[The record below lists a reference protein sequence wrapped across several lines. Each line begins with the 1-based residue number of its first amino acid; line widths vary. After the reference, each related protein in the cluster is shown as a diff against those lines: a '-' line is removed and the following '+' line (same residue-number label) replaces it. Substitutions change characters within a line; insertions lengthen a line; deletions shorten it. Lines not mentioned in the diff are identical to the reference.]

1 MKKLLSVV
9 IALMMMVTF
18 VFAEE
23 AAPAEVKTLYAGVL
37 TVGCEAGYPPFEMVA
52 DDGES
57 VVGLDMDIMAA
68 VAEKLGLQMQVVTT
82 SFDGIFDG
90 IGVNYDVVCSA
101 VTITPDRMQN
111 MLFSLPYITNYQAV
125 VVPADKDVEINSF
138 MDLDGYVIGVQKGT
152 TADILMGDYES
163 GYERRL
169 PDPVKDLKVT
179 RMDWEAAMTIPENQ
193 WGYHKDWTLSYVKT
207 NPEVLENVVHAVS
220 MGGNMLVNF
229 GPQGN
234 GDFRPEEKQLAQYI
248 GKWMKENGEAIY
260 GCGYAGL
267 TKQSWGYFTKNHQ
280 DEIYMIVFNRPV
292 SDMLKV
298 AVPKGLKVTGAQLL
312 HKQELKVY
320 ETTTNQYNVSMKGV
334 NSEGPWVIKLKTES
348 GEQKNS
354 YSKALI

>member
-163 GYERRL
+163 THQRDRGGERQA
-169 PDPVKDLKVT
+169 
-179 RMDWEAAMTIPENQ
+179 E
-193 WGYHKDWTLSYVKT
+193 
-207 NPEVLENVVHAVS
+207 
-220 MGGNMLVNF
+220 
-229 GPQGN
+229 
-234 GDFRPEEKQLAQYI
+234 
-248 GKWMKENGEAIY
+248 
-260 GCGYAGL
+260 
-267 TKQSWGYFTKNHQ
+267 
-280 DEIYMIVFNRPV
+280 
-292 SDMLKV
+292 
-298 AVPKGLKVTGAQLL
+298 QLL
-312 HKQELKVY
+312 HPADQRR
-320 ETTTNQYNVSMKGV
+320 
-334 NSEGPWVIKLKTES
+334 NSGGCGGQRRCGKLCCEES
-348 GEQKNS
+348 GTVQDCLS
-354 YSKALI
+354 GHDRR

>member
-57 VVGLDMDIMAA
+57 VVGL
-68 VAEKLGLQMQVVTT
+68 GLEMQVVTT

-163 GYERRL
+163 TQTIN
-169 PDPVKDLKVT
+169 VT
-179 RMDWEAAMTIPENQ
+179 VVANDKLSNCFTQLTNGEIQAVVVDSGVAE
-193 WGYHKDWTLSYVKT
+193 SYVAK
-207 NPEVLENVVHAVS
+207 NPELYKIVYQDMTEGEQFAIAMGLNDTDMQAAINKAMAELEED
-220 MGGNMLVNF
+220 GTL
-229 GPQGN
+229 
-234 GDFRPEEKQLAQYI
+234 K
-248 GKWMKENGEAIY
+248 
-260 GCGYAGL
+260 
-267 TKQSWGYFTKNHQ
+267 
-280 DEIYMIVFNRPV
+280 EIYEYWF
-292 SDMLKV
+292 
-298 AVPKGLKVTGAQLL
+298 GADS
-312 HKQELKVY
+312 E
-320 ETTTNQYNVSMKGV
+320 ETA
-334 NSEGPWVIKLKTES
+334 E
-348 GEQKNS
+348 
-354 YSKALI
+354 

>member
-152 TADILMGDYES
+152 TA
-163 GYERRL
+163 
-169 PDPVKDLKVT
+169 
-179 RMDWEAAMTIPENQ
+179 EAE
-193 WGYHKDWTLSYVKT
+193 
-207 NPEVLENVVHAVS
+207 
-220 MGGNMLVNF
+220 
-229 GPQGN
+229 
-234 GDFRPEEKQLAQYI
+234 
-248 GKWMKENGEAIY
+248 
-260 GCGYAGL
+260 
-267 TKQSWGYFTKNHQ
+267 
-280 DEIYMIVFNRPV
+280 
-292 SDMLKV
+292 
-298 AVPKGLKVTGAQLL
+298 QLL
-312 HKQELKVY
+312 HPADQRR
-320 ETTTNQYNVSMKGV
+320 
-334 NSEGPWVIKLKTES
+334 NSGGCGGQRRCGKLCCEES
-348 GEQKNS
+348 GTVQDCLS
-354 YSKALI
+354 GHDRR

>member
-138 MDLDGYVIGVQKGT
+138 MDLDGYVIGVEGAAG
-152 TADILMGDYES
+152 ADLNDVY
-163 GYERRL
+163 Y
-169 PDPVKDLKVT
+169 
-179 RMDWEAAMTIPENQ
+179 
-193 WGYHKDWTLSYVKT
+193 
-207 NPEVLENVVHAVS
+207 
-220 MGGNMLVNF
+220 
-229 GPQGN
+229 
-234 GDFRPEEKQLAQYI
+234 
-248 GKWMKENGEAIY
+248 
-260 GCGYAGL
+260 
-267 TKQSWGYFTKNHQ
+267 
-280 DEIYMIVFNRPV
+280 
-292 SDMLKV
+292 
-298 AVPKGLKVTGAQLL
+298 VTG
-312 HKQELKVY
+312 VY
-320 ETTTNQYNVSMKGV
+320 CEESRYNA
-334 NSEGPWVIKLKTES
+334 NKLR
-348 GEQKNS
+348 
-354 YSKALI
+354 KAMLRRIRNCTRLSIRT

>member
-152 TADILMGDYES
+152 TSDILMGDYEYQDMTE
-163 GYERRL
+163 GEQFAIAMGL
-169 PDPVKDLKVT
+169 NDTDMQAAINQAMQELEEDGTLK
-179 RMDWEAAMTIPENQ
+179 
-193 WGYHKDWTLSYVKT
+193 
-207 NPEVLENVVHAVS
+207 
-220 MGGNMLVNF
+220 
-229 GPQGN
+229 
-234 GDFRPEEKQLAQYI
+234 
-248 GKWMKENGEAIY
+248 
-260 GCGYAGL
+260 
-267 TKQSWGYFTKNHQ
+267 
-280 DEIYMIVFNRPV
+280 EIYEYWF
-292 SDMLKV
+292 
-298 AVPKGLKVTGAQLL
+298 GA
-312 HKQELKVY
+312 ESE
-320 ETTTNQYNVSMKGV
+320 ETA
-334 NSEGPWVIKLKTES
+334 E
-348 GEQKNS
+348 
-354 YSKALI
+354 

>member
-1 MKKLLSVV
+1 
-9 IALMMMVTF
+9 
-18 VFAEE
+18 
-23 AAPAEVKTLYAGVL
+23 
-37 TVGCEAGYPPFEMVA
+37 
-52 DDGES
+52 
-57 VVGLDMDIMAA
+57 
-68 VAEKLGLQMQVVTT
+68 
-82 SFDGIFDG
+82 
-90 IGVNYDVVCSA
+90 
-101 VTITPDRMQN
+101 
-111 MLFSLPYITNYQAV
+111 
-125 VVPADKDVEINSF
+125 
-138 MDLDGYVIGVQKGT
+138 
-152 TADILMGDYES
+152 
-163 GYERRL
+163 
-169 PDPVKDLKVT
+169 
-179 RMDWEAAMTIPENQ
+179 MDWEAAMTIPENQ

-334 NSEGPWVIKLKTES
+334 SSEGPWVIKLKTES